1 MDKKCQKILVEGKA
15 GVEIKTTTE
24 IRTTIKELENKKAGN
39 MNNCKLQWIKE
50 EGNKMMQSLTTLFNR
65 KK

>member
-39 MNNCKLQWIKE
+39 MNNCKLQ
-50 EGNKMMQSLTTLFNR
+50 
-65 KK
+65 